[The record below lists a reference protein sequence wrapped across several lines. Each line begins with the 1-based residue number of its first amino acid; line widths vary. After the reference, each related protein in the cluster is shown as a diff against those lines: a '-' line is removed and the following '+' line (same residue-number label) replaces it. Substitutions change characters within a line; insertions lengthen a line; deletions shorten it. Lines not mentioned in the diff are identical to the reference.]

1 MPLFLEQFPTQT
13 AARESQDFGQEE
25 KARNSTCTWKK
36 PEENK
41 QFARK
46 PSCKSRSAATNTQS
60 HGIICKSLINNGM
73 ASERQKLDS
82 QMEYKLMWCHQL
94 RWVQFTVFILP
105 KKKLVPSLC
114 YYLVIMTGEFITR
127 VSVKGSVRK
136 GVYVTAILLT
146 RYYSRKHLTL
156 LYHLLFSASTQ
167 S

>member
-13 AARESQDFGQEE
+13 VARERQDIGQEE

-60 HGIICKSLINNGM
+60 YGIICKSLINNGM
-73 ASERQKLDS
+73 ASERQKLGS
-82 QMEYKLMWCHQL
+82 QMKYKLMWCQQL

-105 KKKLVPSLC
+105 KRKLVSSVLLSSDHDRRINHKCVCERKCQKGILC
-114 YYLVIMTGEFITR
+114 NSYFFDKV
-127 VSVKGSVRK
+127 
-136 GVYVTAILLT
+136 LLKKVFNT
-146 RYYSRKHLTL
+146 PLPHAFYI
-156 LYHLLFSASTQ
+156 
-167 S
+167 